1 MDLRL
6 LLGEKILIDNGRD
19 IEERV
24 AHSEKDSIVVV
35 RGSHDDD
42 ESEI

>member
-1 MDLRL
+1 MFI
-6 LLGEKILIDNGRD
+6 LLGEKSLVDDGRD

-24 AHSEKDSIVVV
+24 SHSEKDPVVVV
-35 RGSHDDD
+35 RGSHDD